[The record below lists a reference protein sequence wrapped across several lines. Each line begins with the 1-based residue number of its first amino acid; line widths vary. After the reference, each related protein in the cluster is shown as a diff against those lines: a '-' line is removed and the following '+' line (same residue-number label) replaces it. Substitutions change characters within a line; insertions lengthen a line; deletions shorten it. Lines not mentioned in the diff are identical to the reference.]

1 MISFELRDTN
11 SFLEAIAQRD
21 YYEQKKNGLQSKIK
35 DDEEEL
41 SKIQSGKK
49 TLKSVFSKGGVEE

>member
-11 SFLEAIAQRD
+11 SFLEALAQRD
-21 YYEQKKNGLQSKIK
+21 FYEQKKNSLVSKIK

-41 SKIQSGKK
+41 SKI
-49 TLKSVFSKGGVEE
+49 